1 VIVEYLLSY
10 LSKKRIFIKLKEKFY
25 KTTISVVLNVRLLRS
40 KHIHKMSVVEMKILR
55 WINGNTRKYMI

>member
-1 VIVEYLLSY
+1 MIVEYLLSY